1 MKPRLE
7 LNYFGLNQKARNEV
21 MLKLRVGNSI
31 QVSTWE
37 AGIQSLGS
45 SLVPLRVC
53 VVRKL
58 GLGAELGIEPRHS
71 EANAHPS
78 RMFLVHL
85 PLLILV
91 LSSTGGTEQRP
102 QQAQVGQNSP

>member
-37 AGIQSLGS
+37 AGIQSLGP
-45 SLVPLRVC
+45 SLVPPRVC
-53 VVRKL
+53 TVRKL

-71 EANAHPS
+71 DNEMQAS
-78 RMFLVHL
+78 S
-85 PLLILV
+85 
-91 LSSTGGTEQRP
+91 LS
-102 QQAQVGQNSP
+102 